1 MLYLKSSLTPNE
13 AYGFYTYED
22 FYLFGQGL
30 GIKASRVEKL
40 IEAFVVEKELVKV
53 LIEQSFLKE
62 EIKDEY
68 LNLYRDKLKRIG
80 MRL

>member
-30 GIKASRVEKL
+30 GI
-40 IEAFVVEKELVKV
+40 LV
-53 LIEQSFLKE
+53 
-62 EIKDEY
+62 
-68 LNLYRDKLKRIG
+68 
-80 MRL
+80 